1 MRGAWRLPFL
11 ICGHSRN
18 AGAGVPINS
27 PARPHKGT
35 SAAPSPAPEDAPLN
49 RGRGKIGQETGFPV
63 HKDRLLAT
71 SSGARRLE
79 RRLKLTS
86 VLRGPLASPPLLWE
100 RKRVLTFAPDPQECS
115 SIWLEHSPVTGKA
128 AGSSPVDRA
137 KWYNGCMNDQELIKK
152 VDEMSAKVDE
162 MQKTVNRL
170 NNYFKWTAIIT
181 IALIVLPIIGLMFAI
196 PSYLNTLNTITSF

>member
-1 MRGAWRLPFL
+1 MRRAHELRGAWRLPFL

-27 PARPHKGT
+27 PAGPHKGK

-79 RRLKLTS
+79 RRLKLTF
-86 VLRGPLASPPLLWE
+86 VLRRPLASPPLLWE

-115 SIWLEHSPVTGKA
+115 SIWLEHRSPKPGVE
-128 AGSSPVDRA
+128 GSSPSTPASVWQFQAECLSQSPQGAITAAECPAPLSPLPPPPD
-137 KWYNGCMNDQELIKK
+137 
-152 VDEMSAKVDE
+152 SALA
-162 MQKTVNRL
+162 RPH
-170 NNYFKWTAIIT
+170 I
-181 IALIVLPIIGLMFAI
+181 
-196 PSYLNTLNTITSF
+196 